1 MIICYEILTSETNSL
16 KNFKD
21 LDIFRLPEL
30 LNTVYLLFKKVQS
43 IKAEKEYDLCFIN
56 TRKPSQTGVGSI
68 KRIIFVSDNTD
79 GFVER
84 GAQCR
89 LTRDWLYRN
98 SCSPHGHSLTHQ
110 QLDEMSLDS
119 YYHQT
124 SVVISYTK
132 GFFHVVC
139 KG

>member
-21 LDIFRLPEL
+21 LDIFRLPDL

-43 IKAEKEYDLCFIN
+43 IKAEKEYGLCFIN

-84 GAQCR
+84 GA
-89 LTRDWLYRN
+89 
-98 SCSPHGHSLTHQ
+98 
-110 QLDEMSLDS
+110 
-119 YYHQT
+119 
-124 SVVISYTK
+124 
-132 GFFHVVC
+132 
-139 KG
+139 